1 MALTGSEWSPADV
14 AAVTGNNDG
23 FGNGNGVWWILLLF
37 ILFGANGW
45 GGYGFGNGGAGAAS
59 VDSSVQ
65 RGFDQAA
72 IINGLG
78 SIATN
83 INDNQLA
90 NMQQMFS
97 LQNQLSNC
105 CCDNRL
111 ASANLQS
118 TIIAENCADREALNN
133 GVRDIIANQT
143 AGIQTILDKMC
154 QQELDAERRENA
166 NLRTQLNLANLA
178 ASQNNQTAK
187 ILADNARQTATLE
200 DYLNPVARPAY
211 IVQNPNC
218 CAYNNNCACG
228 F

>member
-1 MALTGSEWSPADV
+1 MALTGNEWGPADV

-23 FGNGNGVWWILLLF
+23 FGGNNGAWWIILLF

-45 GGYGFGNGGAGAAS
+45 GGYGGYGGAQSGI
-59 VDSSVQ
+59 DGSVQ

-78 SIATN
+78 NISNSIDA
-83 INDNQLA
+83 NQLA
-90 NMQQMFS
+90 NMQQMFA

-105 CCDNRL
+105 CCENRL

-118 TIIAENCADREALNN
+118 TIIAENSADREALNL
-133 GVRDIIANQT
+133 GIRDIISNQN
-143 AGIQTILDKMC
+143 AGIQSILDKMC

-178 ASQNNQTAK
+178 ASQNNQTAQ

-200 DYLNPVARPAY
+200 DYLNPVPRPAY
-211 IVQNPNC
+211 VVQNPNC
-218 CAYNNNCACG
+218 CSYNNNCSCG